1 MTTTIQTVEEF
12 QQVWSDFH
20 KDAYGFRP
28 RGAMPN
34 WTVEQWDAEFQHLSA
49 ICERN
54 RIEEEASQAEAA
66 KEVEDLFARLINGGA
81 PDRATALRWLHD
93 AHATNGNNE
102 YLCFQLGLPYGYFK
116 AA

>member
-20 KDAYGFRP
+20 KEAYGFRP
-28 RGAMPN
+28 RGAMPD
-34 WTVEQWDAEFQHLSA
+34 WTVEEWDAEFHRLAA

-66 KEVEDLFARLINGGA
+66 RQVEALIARLIAG
-81 PDRATALRWLHD
+81 RS
-93 AHATNGNNE
+93 
-102 YLCFQLGLPYGYFK
+102 
-116 AA
+116 